1 MYIYIY
7 INYHIQVTSFRAP
20 IFWRPKMEIPGIRNG
35 RWGAIGQDPGE
46 ASIAYGL
53 WQFKSL

>member
-1 MYIYIY
+1 
-7 INYHIQVTSFRAP
+7 
-20 IFWRPKMEIPGIRNG
+20 MEMPGIRNG

-46 ASIAYGL
+46 ESIAYGL